1 MSVSSI
7 ATAVYLTVSSIAIA
21 GNTVAMELTV
31 RDTAVAM
38 ELTVRDTAV
47 AMELHVT
54 VRDSAVAMKL
64 TKRRAHRCG
73 HVCSAPV
80 RMKGKGGRRAHR
92 VRGKEHCKVHKAEG
106 PRIGPTRCDG
116 PRA

>member
-1 MSVSSI
+1 MAPLSVSSI

-47 AMELHVT
+47 AMELTHGQIYNC
-54 VRDSAVAMKL
+54 RDE
-64 TKRRAHRCG
+64 TN
-73 HVCSAPV
+73 
-80 RMKGKGGRRAHR
+80 
-92 VRGKEHCKVHKAEG
+92 EEEG
-106 PRIGPTRCDG
+106 PSLRYLTFAVRRLG
-116 PRA
+116 